1 MIDHAALVAM
11 KRNVSH
17 HSIGMTLVALVT
29 SLPEFAI
36 STFSSFVGEAD
47 IAIANVVGSNITN
60 IALALG
66 LLLLLKPYER
76 KEGCIDAGFML
87 AITLICGAL
96 MLDLQISRIDGLIL
110 FLIIFAFIYLMKQKK
125 NYQMGEAYQ
134 KTGVTEKEASIWTD
148 ILISILGMG
157 GVWIGGWMIINGVV
171 GISTLLGIPSLALSL
186 TVVALGTSLPELATS
201 IIAIRKNV
209 GDIAVGTLIGS
220 NILNIVFVL
229 GTAAMV
235 RPIAV
240 AESIVIYY
248 LPLMIITAL
257 LTVIFIKLGRMGR
270 VHGIILLLIYAAFL
284 VGIGMGI

>member
-1 MIDHAALVAM
+1 M

>member
-1 MIDHAALVAM
+1 
-11 KRNVSH
+11 
-17 HSIGMTLVALVT
+17 MTLVALVT